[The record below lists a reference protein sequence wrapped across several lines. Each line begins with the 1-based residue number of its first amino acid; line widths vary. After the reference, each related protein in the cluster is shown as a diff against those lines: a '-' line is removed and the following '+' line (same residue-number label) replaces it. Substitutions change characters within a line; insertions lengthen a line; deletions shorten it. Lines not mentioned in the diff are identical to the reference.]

1 VDSSYNYSYIQSF
14 FDLHMKPFFEDMS
27 IYDSF
32 ANNHPTTHLHNLLS
46 TTLGCQSY
54 RLFAQ
59 EMPLDAPGAK
69 VKVMSA
75 LVVHEKVVCHGIAAS
90 GRYAKL
96 AASKKALSLL
106 QGLAPFEFRAQ
117 YNCFCSK
124 TEEEAIEGVEVN
136 MEDVMGTAI

>member
-1 VDSSYNYSYIQSF
+1 
-14 FDLHMKPFFEDMS
+14 MKPFFEDMS

-32 ANNHPTTHLHNLLS
+32 ANNHPTTHLHSLLS

-54 RLFAQ
+54 RLLAQ

-75 LVVHEKVVCHGIAAS
+75 LVVHEKVVCDGIAAS

-96 AASKKALSLL
+96 AASKNALSLL
-106 QGLAPFEFRAQ
+106 QGLAPFEFRAK
-117 YNCFCSK
+117 YNCACSK
-124 TEEEAIEGVEVN
+124 PEEGVMEGVEVD
-136 MEDVMGTAI
+136 MEDAIGTAI